1 MKLDSHQP
9 GVNLPQPLNF
19 QTWSSKPAYSTPKEW
34 QASTWVQLKEPLSSY
49 SEDEAL
55 LLCQHSDTEWVVW
68 VPGYGETILDRGQ
81 FCAIA

>member
-1 MKLDSHQP
+1 MKLDSRQP
-9 GVNLPQPLNF
+9 GVNLPLALNF
-19 QTWSSKPAYSTPKEW
+19 QTWSNQPNYSTPEEW
-34 QASTWVQLKEPLSSY
+34 EASTWVQLQAPLSPY

-68 VPGYGETILDRGQ
+68 VPGYGETILDRCQ